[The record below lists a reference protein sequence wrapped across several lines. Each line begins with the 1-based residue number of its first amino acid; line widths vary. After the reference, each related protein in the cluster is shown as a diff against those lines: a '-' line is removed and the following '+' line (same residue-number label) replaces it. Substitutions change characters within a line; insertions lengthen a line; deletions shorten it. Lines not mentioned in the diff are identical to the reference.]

1 MLLTTVTAPF
11 APRGIESALKGLLN
25 ITSRA

>member
-11 APRGIESALKGLLN
+11 APRGTESALKGLLT
-25 ITSRA
+25 IPSKV